1 MVSTLKG
8 CKGVRMKRL
17 LRFLRSLYAGILLSF
32 LIILLPLVLLG
43 YNLGQLVFDPPR
55 LKQAVFVAL
64 TDGDLAPTL
73 MKWVAEQAA
82 IQRGV
87 KGVPAREPEFYGL
100 FKMLELADWRQ
111 IRQEALPDLLVK
123 DWIAQMM
130 VGFYTWQAAMPN
142 DARVMFTLDYLP
154 AWLAGPPGMKIVDV
168 VYASLEPCSPKQ
180 EDQLLLDRIA
190 SRPGEFIWCQASQVN
205 QAYQKTQLERALDKV
220 GVSLPAGVELV
231 PLGETQSAL
240 GNLPA
245 AAIWQAVRIFRLV
258 ASWGWLLPLGILLL
272 LAPLALWDAR
282 SLAVYWGAP
291 ILFGGGLG
299 VALSFFYV
307 SWSEQ
312 LLSLA
317 FMTSLP
323 GGVLDLV
330 VGAAGRVLKTIQS
343 PLQIGSGIVF
353 ALGIGFCLPVVAGWV
368 WRRIGSWGKRANVE
382 Q

>member
-1 MVSTLKG
+1 
-8 CKGVRMKRL
+8 MKRL
-17 LRFLRSLYAGILLSF
+17 LRFLRSLYAGILFSC

-55 LKQAVFVAL
+55 LKQAFFVAL
-64 TDGDLAPTL
+64 TDGDLTPTL
-73 MKWVAEQAA
+73 MKWWAEQAA
-82 IQRGV
+82 IRRGV
-87 KGVPAREPEFYGL
+87 KSVPAREPEFYGL

-111 IRQEALPDLLVK
+111 IRREALPDPLVK

-130 VGFYTWQAAMPN
+130 VGFYSWQATMPN
-142 DARVMFTLDYLP
+142 DAKVMLTLDYLP

-168 VYASLEPCSPKQ
+168 VYASLEPCNPKQ
-180 EDQLLLDRIA
+180 EDQLLIDRIA
-190 SRPGEFIWCQASQVN
+190 SRPGEFIWCQTSQVN
-205 QAYQKTQLERALDKV
+205 QAYQKTQLERALGKV
-220 GVSLPAGVELV
+220 GASLPAGVELV

-258 ASWGWLLPLGILLL
+258 ASWGWLLPLGMLLL
-272 LAPLALWDAR
+272 LAPLALIDAR

-299 VALSFFYV
+299 VVLSFFYV
-307 SWSEQ
+307 TWAEH
-312 LLSLA
+312 LLGLA
-317 FMTSLP
+317 LMTSLP

-330 VGAAGRVLKTIQS
+330 ADAAGRVLKTIQL

-353 ALGIGFCLPVVAGWV
+353 ALGIGFCLPLVAGWV